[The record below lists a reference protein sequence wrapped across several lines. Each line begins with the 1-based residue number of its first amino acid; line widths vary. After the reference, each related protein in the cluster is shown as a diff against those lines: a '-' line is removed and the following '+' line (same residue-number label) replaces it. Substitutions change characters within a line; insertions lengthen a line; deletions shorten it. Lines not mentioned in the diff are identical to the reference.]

1 MRATTNPT
9 GNIPAEQFK
18 ELSVLMAK
26 ARPAYAKLIKENQK
40 LGIPTPFS
48 LMNRI
53 YFIMPDG
60 KIILKSE
67 MKKIPVRKKHKKAV

>member
-1 MRATTNPT
+1 
-9 GNIPAEQFK
+9 
-18 ELSVLMAK
+18 MAK

-40 LGIPTPFS
+40 LGIPTPFA

-60 KIILKSE
+60 KIVLKSDL
-67 MKKIPVRKKHKKAV
+67 KKTVKRKR